1 MISLNITNTA
11 FYFER
16 FYMSFIFSII
26 SFSLYYILK
35 NIIKK
40 PIRKDKYQNPNEY
53 LSWYLKY
60 KFYLILKFF
69 LIICVGTLIISVASL
84 VQYFYYSS

>member
-1 MISLNITNTA
+1 MLSTITNSA

-16 FYMSFIFSII
+16 FYMSFIFSIT
-26 SFSLYYILK
+26 SFSLYFIFK

-40 PIRKDKYQNPNEY
+40 PIRKDRYQNPNEY

-69 LIICVGTLIISVASL
+69 LIISVGTLIISVASL
-84 VQYFYYSS
+84 IQYFYYSS